1 MKLLHEDV
9 FMKLKRAS
17 YVYESAY
24 CLKYILPIR
33 HSFFFLVWLCRRSL
47 HLLYL
52 SLRWALKVVSSVVQ
66 DLAVT
71 VLTKVPVVRP
81 AETTAVCREVSKAG
95 VGLGEVGAATETG
108 LITSHVV
115 TCPRHGKN
123 LFAYYL
129 SFI

>member
-24 CLKYILPIR
+24 CIKKYISPKR

-95 VGLGEVGAATETG
+95 VGAATETG